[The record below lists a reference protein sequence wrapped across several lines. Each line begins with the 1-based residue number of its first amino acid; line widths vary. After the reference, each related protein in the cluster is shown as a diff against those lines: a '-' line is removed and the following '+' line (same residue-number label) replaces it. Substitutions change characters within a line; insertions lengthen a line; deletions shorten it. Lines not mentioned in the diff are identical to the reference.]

1 MRQRVLWHPGSL
13 GHEERYWRGVGGEF
27 QNDRQIVVPLEY

>member
-13 GHEERYWRGVGGEF
+13 GHERYWRGVGGEF